1 MRLNSFAISDVEFP
15 QMGTKQWKDTYRS
28 QLTAD
33 VSPTIIDMIG
43 SVRSKIFS
51 ILKIIERNGEKHKIA
66 REHYKILLDE
76 LPTRDRVRLIISD
89 QTDEDFFML
98 TKIIND
104 TFTLIINR
112 KCLKTNIC
120 FSARILYTKT

>member
-1 MRLNSFAISDVEFP
+1 
-15 QMGTKQWKDTYRS
+15 MGTKQWIDTYRS

-51 ILKIIERNGEKHKIA
+51 ILKIIERDGDKYEIA

-76 LPTRDRVRLIISD
+76 LPTKDRVRFIISD
-89 QTDEDFFML
+89 QT
-98 TKIIND
+98 N
-104 TFTLIINR
+104 N
-112 KCLKTNIC
+112 NI
-120 FSARILYTKT
+120 